1 MPLPVGRRREHEG
14 GGGCSCCLLL
24 LPPARPP
31 FGVDSIRPSSP
42 RHHTNGET
50 RAALDLPPL
59 RLRLARGAGGHAVAR
74 SHASHSCSPARA
86 YLLLPL
92 LLRSARGM
100 RESSRRR
107 LYMLLL
113 CSNCIVNQCNMQT
126 SSILLAGIIR
136 SVYKMDYYL

>member
-1 MPLPVGRRREHEG
+1 MLGCPYHWG
-14 GGGCSCCLLL
+14 GGENMRE
-24 LPPARPP
+24 AAAAAAATRPP
-31 FGVDSIRPSSP
+31 PVWRGFHPSIQSTPPHQRRDESGVGPAAAEAED
-42 RHHTNGET
+42 
-50 RAALDLPPL
+50 RA
-59 RLRLARGAGGHAVAR
+59 RRGGHAVAR